1 MNASTFYKLC
11 SSVVILLCFGSYLG
25 HSSTAAADP
34 NEVTFDRDGTALV
47 SCACIL
53 ATSACVSK
61 LGDALAGKERHTWSQ
76 TGFAKQGV
84 TIDLSAFCMS
94 KRDVEKLGEGLC
106 CYNTNDEHDVRFFWG
121 ELVKINQ

>member
-1 MNASTFYKLC
+1 MSCLSIFLGYSASIA
-11 SSVVILLCFGSYLG
+11 S
-25 HSSTAAADP
+25 ADP

-94 KRDVEKLGEGLC
+94 KRDVDNLGEGLC
-106 CYNTNDEHDVRFFWG
+106 CTNTNDERDVRFFWG
-121 ELVKINQ
+121 ELVEIQP